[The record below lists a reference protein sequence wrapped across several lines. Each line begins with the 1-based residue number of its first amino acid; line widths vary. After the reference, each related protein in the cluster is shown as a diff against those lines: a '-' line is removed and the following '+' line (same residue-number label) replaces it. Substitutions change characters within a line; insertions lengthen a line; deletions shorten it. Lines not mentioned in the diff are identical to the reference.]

1 MRKIKTVHVIT
12 LSVLLLTF
20 SCATTE
26 KKHEQLDLESN
37 TYEQTTR
44 EIIEEINPE
53 ESSDTE
59 SNIQNQYEEEQ
70 TEAESLTLLFAGDI
84 MAHEEN
90 YRIDDFNKIW
100 IDVKEIISQADL
112 AFGNIESPI
121 DQTKKVSAYPY
132 FNMSKQYAEAAVE
145 AGFDVFSLSNNHTF
159 DKGVN
164 GMQETLRT
172 TKELSEKYSTNENP
186 LYFSGIRENPKG
198 EYTYNIIE
206 KKGWKILFLP
216 VTELLNLQEARD
228 YVNYSKNTEEGRDIL
243 IKYCKSLR
251 EKNSCDLFILSFHTS
266 EPEYVR
272 SYKKSQ
278 TQFYEK
284 LLDAGVDIVWAN
296 HAHLIKDRKII
307 IDTQNHTQKIIM
319 YGNGNTISGQRRAPE
334 LTSKN
339 PNGERDNTGDGLLY
353 KVTFTKKSL
362 DSKPEIAF
370 AKPIFITTYIN
381 TANHFI
387 LRKLDDEFIN
397 YLYNVNRT
405 DWAEYIKRR
414 KSINEDY
421 TKDLIEWR

>member
-1 MRKIKTVHVIT
+1 MRKIKTVHIIT

-70 TEAESLTLLFAGDI
+70 TEAEALTLLFAGDI

-145 AGFDVFSLSNNHTF
+145 AGFDVFSLCNNHTF

-172 TKELSEKYSTNENP
+172 AKELSEKYSSNENP

-206 KKGWKILFLP
+206 KNGWKILFLP
-216 VTELLNLQEARD
+216 ITEILNLQEAKD
-228 YVNYSKNTEEGRDIL
+228 YINYSKDTEEGRKNL
-243 IKYCKSLR
+243 ISYCHSLR
-251 EKNSCDLFILSFHTS
+251 EKIPCDLFIISFHTS
-266 EPEYVR
+266 EAEYIR

-278 TQFYEK
+278 TKFYEN
-284 LLDAGVDIVWAN
+284 LLDAGADIIWAN
-296 HAHLIKDRKII
+296 HAHIIKDRKII